1 MNHQAYQVQIRKE
14 PAVTPSKCKR
24 GIARVRTYNL
34 HRDVACAGIV
44 RCERQQTLGPTSE
57 WQRVETVMIRAALD
71 ATSQFGIG
79 RTGLADAGSSTTS
92 GVCGAVSSQLCGCD
106 RLLLSVLLLC
116 ALLLIVCKY
125 SYHRYWLTSIK
136 IARVRPQPFQLRQL

>member
-1 MNHQAYQVQIRKE
+1 
-14 PAVTPSKCKR
+14 
-24 GIARVRTYNL
+24 
-34 HRDVACAGIV
+34 
-44 RCERQQTLGPTSE
+44 
-57 WQRVETVMIRAALD
+57 MIRAALD
-71 ATSQFGIG
+71 ATSLFGIG
-79 RTGLADAGSSTTS
+79 RTGLADAGSSTTTS

-136 IARVRPQPFQLRQL
+136 IARVRPPTFPVKTALAITLISQSQAMFNRLRVDFVRLSDIKAGNVSPKNTIITIDYIK